1 MLTLEKELYSLL
13 SSLKALP
20 LFNLSLCSKEL
31 FHSNFIAWLAENS
44 IEFHRY
50 FLRYLN
56 YDDTEFHLTDLS
68 KISVFR
74 EKEHIDLWIQ
84 YTKNDGT
91 KLDLIIENKV
101 KSLPRKSQLDEY
113 KAKYDSLNKKEG
125 NDAKFVLLSLAKPF
139 FTLNDWQYMSYRD
152 ICSNVLKD
160 IHFDNTYYYA
170 LLEDYRQ
177 FICTLQQISDLLT
190 GYYEKVKL
198 SDDNVK
204 NLFKEI
210 RMHDFYEKRMYD
222 YVASKL
228 YSMNPNQFILG
239 VNPVDLELKDI
250 EVDKIYLSTNY
261 FHEQGLINIKKCVEK
276 NNKNCVIIGIQIQAG
291 NVRKIVQVYN
301 GNAIDKLVDYGNWW
315 NDTDNVGKS
324 ELPDNLKGNTW
335 YPGNYGKFKDSF
347 VYRLLTCQD
356 DVTLLDVCKK
366 RANLVKEF
374 SKIQN
379 NANTD

>member
-13 SSLKALP
+13 FSLKALP

-56 YDDTEFHLTDLS
+56 YDDTEFHLTELS

-152 ICSNVLKD
+152 LCCNVLID
-160 IHFDNTYYYA
+160 VSFDNAYYNA
-170 LLEDYRQ
+170 LLVDYRR
-177 FICTLQQISDLLT
+177 FICKLQQISNLLSEHFE
-190 GYYEKVKL
+190 GVKFSGDKEL
-198 SDDNVK
+198 K
-204 NLFKEI
+204 EQFKEI

-261 FHEQGLINIKKCVEK
+261 YHEQGLINIKRCIKIDSQKE
-276 NNKNCVIIGIQIQAG
+276 NCVIIGIQIQDG
-291 NVRKIVQVYN
+291 QIKKLVQVYD
-301 GNAIDKLVDYGNWW
+301 GDAIKELELYGSWW
-315 NDTDNVGKS
+315 DDTKDVGKS
-324 ELPDNLKGNTW
+324 VLPIYLDGNIW
-335 YPGNYGKFKDSF
+335 YPGKYGKFKNSL
-347 VYRLLTCQD
+347 VYRKFD
-356 DVTLLDVCKK
+356 HENEKATLLEISEYY
-366 RANLVKEF
+366 AQLVKEF
-374 SKIQN
+374 LKQ
-379 NANTD
+379 

>member
-1 MLTLEKELYSLL
+1 MTQNMLEYLISR
-13 SSLKALP
+13 LKKSP

-50 FLRYLN
+50 FLSYLD
-56 YDDTEFHLTDLS
+56 YDESEFDLTDIS

-152 ICSNVLKD
+152 LCCNVLKD
-160 IHFDNTYYYA
+160 VHFENSYYNA
-170 LLEDYRQ
+170 LLADYRQ
-177 FICTLQQISDLLT
+177 FICTLQQISNLLSE
-190 GYYEKVKL
+190 YYQKVKLLYSEVKL
-198 SDDNVK
+198 SDSEVK
-204 NLFKEI
+204 DLFKNI
-210 RMHDFYEKRMYD
+210 RMHDFYEKRKYD

-228 YSMNPNQFILG
+228 CSENSGFIFG
-239 VNPVDLELKDI
+239 VNPTNLKLEEIKTDT
-250 EVDKIYLSTNY
+250 IYVSTNY
-261 FHEQGLINIKKCVEK
+261 FHEQGLINIKKCVER
-276 NNKNCVIIGIQIQAG
+276 NNKNCVIIGIQIQDG
-291 NVRKIVQVYN
+291 VVRKLVKVYN

-315 NDTDNVGKS
+315 EGTESVGKS
-324 ELPDNLKGNTW
+324 ELPNNLKGYTW
-335 YPGNYGKFKDSF
+335 YQGGNYGKFKDSF
-347 VYRLLTCQD
+347 VYRLLKYQEN
-356 DVTLLDVCKK
+356 VTLLDVCKECAK
-366 RANLVKEF
+366 LVKDF
-374 SKIQN
+374 S
-379 NANTD
+379 

>member
-1 MLTLEKELYSLL
+1 MLTLEKEL

-31 FHSNFIAWLAENS
+31 FHSNFIAWMAENS

-50 FLRYLN
+50 FLCYLD
-56 YDDTEFHLTDLS
+56 YDESEFDLTDIS

-113 KAKYDSLNKKEG
+113 KAKYDSLNKKDG
-125 NDAKFVLLSLAKPF
+125 NDVKFVLLSLAEPF

-152 ICSNVLKD
+152 LCCNVLKD
-160 IHFDNTYYYA
+160 VHFENSYYNA
-170 LLEDYRQ
+170 LLADYRQ

-190 GYYEKVKL
+190 EYYEKVNL
-198 SDDNVK
+198 LDDKVK
-204 NLFKEI
+204 NLFKDI
-210 RMHDFYEKRMYD
+210 RMHDFYEKRKYD

-228 YSMNPNQFILG
+228 CSENSGFIFG
-239 VNPVDLELKDI
+239 VNPTNLRLKEI
-250 EVDKIYLSTNY
+250 KKGNIYVSTNY
-261 FHEQGLINIKKCVEK
+261 FHEQGLINIMKCVEK

-335 YPGNYGKFKDSF
+335 YPGYYGKFKDSF

-374 SKIQN
+374 SETQN

>member
-1 MLTLEKELYSLL
+1 
-13 SSLKALP
+13 
-20 LFNLSLCSKEL
+20 
-31 FHSNFIAWLAENS
+31 
-44 IEFHRY
+44 
-50 FLRYLN
+50 
-56 YDDTEFHLTDLS
+56 
-68 KISVFR
+68 
-74 EKEHIDLWIQ
+74 
-84 YTKNDGT
+84 
-91 KLDLIIENKV
+91 
-101 KSLPRKSQLDEY
+101 
-113 KAKYDSLNKKEG
+113 
-125 NDAKFVLLSLAKPF
+125 
-139 FTLNDWQYMSYRD
+139 MSYRD

-204 NLFKEI
+204 DLFKEI

-324 ELPDNLKGNTW
+324 ESPDNLKGNTW
-335 YPGNYGKFKDSF
+335 YPGYYGKFKDSF

-356 DVTLLDVCKK
+356 DVTLLNVCKNCAK
-366 RANLVKEF
+366 LVGNFLK
-374 SKIQN
+374 Q
-379 NANTD
+379 